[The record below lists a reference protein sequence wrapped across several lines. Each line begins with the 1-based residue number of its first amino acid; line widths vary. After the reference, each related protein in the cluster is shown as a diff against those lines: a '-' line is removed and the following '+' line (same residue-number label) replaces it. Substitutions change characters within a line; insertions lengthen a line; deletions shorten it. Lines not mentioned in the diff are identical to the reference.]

1 MDTRPVSEAS
11 AISIRRARL
20 SDVEGILTCL
30 REAFEP
36 FRELYTREGF
46 LDTVLTL
53 ETIRERMAGMTMFVA
68 VNGDSEIVGT
78 VACSVVTPEEGH
90 IRGMAV
96 RPAWHGYGIAQH
108 LLDAAEM
115 ELRHHKCQRV
125 TLDTTEPLKRAIRF
139 YEKNGF
145 RPTGKIADF
154 FGMPLFEYE

>member
-1 MDTRPVSEAS
+1 MSEAS

-20 SDVEGILTCL
+20 SDTEGILSCL

-53 ETIRERMAGMTMFVA
+53 ETIRERMAEMTIFVA

-78 VACSVVTPEEGH
+78 VACGVVTPEEGH

-96 RPAWHGYGIAQH
+96 RPAWHGHGIAQQ
-108 LLDAAEM
+108 LLDAAEA
-115 ELRHHKCQRV
+115 ELRRSNRRCV

-154 FGMPLFEYE
+154 FGMRLFEYEKSL